1 MRNILAGF
9 IIDRQSRALSKGTVR
24 YYLDELNRF
33 CDWLDAIGVISLD
46 EITANI
52 LRKYL
57 LHLETTRNP
66 GGIHASYRAIRAYL
80 FWYEDEFEPEN
91 WKNPIRKVHPPKVSR
106 QPLPGIAV
114 DDVLKMVTA
123 CRTDQSKRDKAIL
136 LTLLDTGCRAS
147 ELTALSIQD
156 MDFITGAVR
165 VQHGKGD
172 KPRTV
177 FVGSRCRRSL
187 RAYIKTRS
195 DIRPNTPLFVTDE
208 GDRIKYMGLV
218 KIIKR
223 RALDAG
229 IDTPG
234 LHDFRRAFAVEMLR
248 GGCDLARLAELMGH
262 TSLEMLKRYLH
273 LVTDDLQAAHAQA
286 SPVDRAF

>member
-24 YYLDELNRF
+24 YYLDELDRF

-46 EITANI
+46 EITADI

-66 GGIHASYRAIRAYL
+66 GGIHASYRAIRAY
-80 FWYEDEFEPEN
+80 FNWYEFEFEPEN

-114 DDVLKMVTA
+114 GDVLKMVSA
-123 CRTDQSKRDKAIL
+123 CRTDQGKRDKAIL

-147 ELTALSIQD
+147 ELTALDIQD
-156 MDFITGAVR
+156 VGFITGAVR

-172 KPRTV
+172 KPRTI

-187 RAYIKTRS
+187 RAYIKMRS

-218 KIIKR
+218 KIVKR
-223 RALDAG
+223 RAADAG
-229 IDTPG
+229 IDAPG
-234 LHDFRRAFAVEMLR
+234 LHDFRRTFAIEMLR

-262 TSLEMLKRYLH
+262 TSLDVLILYLH
-273 LVTDDLQAAHAQA
+273 LVTDDLRVAHAQA